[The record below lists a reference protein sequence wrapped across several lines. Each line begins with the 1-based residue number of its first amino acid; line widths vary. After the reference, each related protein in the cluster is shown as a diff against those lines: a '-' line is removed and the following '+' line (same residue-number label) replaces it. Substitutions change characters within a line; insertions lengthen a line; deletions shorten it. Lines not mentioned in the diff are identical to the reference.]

1 MQNSYCYLL
10 FYKIIKY
17 GIKLMVLYF
26 IQNCFQIV
34 YWAIQ
39 IEYIVVELSWVEWN
53 IHIRIWINNHI
64 NITITYDVIW
74 YDKPMK

>member
-26 IQNCFQIV
+26 IQNSFQIV

-39 IEYIVVELSWVEWN
+39 IEYIVVELSWVELSE
-53 IHIRIWINNHI
+53 IFIF
-64 NITITYDVIW
+64 VFE
-74 YDKPMK
+74 

>member
-26 IQNCFQIV
+26 IQNSFQIV

-39 IEYIVVELSWVEWN
+39 IEYIVVELSEIFIFVFE
-53 IHIRIWINNHI
+53 
-64 NITITYDVIW
+64 
-74 YDKPMK
+74 